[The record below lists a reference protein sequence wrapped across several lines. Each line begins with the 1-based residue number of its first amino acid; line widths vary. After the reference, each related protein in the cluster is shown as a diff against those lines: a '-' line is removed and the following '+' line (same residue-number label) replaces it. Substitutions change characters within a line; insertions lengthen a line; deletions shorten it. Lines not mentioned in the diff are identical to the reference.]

1 MDSKVGGAVCQG
13 MKDYSVFNF
22 KTLSSVGVTKK
33 KNQVSFTIKAGASFI
48 DHRICSTSFLPDSKK
63 LNDGGKP
70 PIDAKSC
77 KKMYAEAPGNMYL
90 MTEKSG
96 KSICSNSFKYGKF
109 DADIEHDK
117 KTGKVTKQSWEL
129 KYKSLQKCSA
139 DSSKHFEIK
148 IKGTCAPKV
157 KAGKM
162 KLAKSEK
169 CKVSINYA
177 SKDACIAATF
187 PLQKYMAKIAP
198 FTGIVLIIGGL
209 ACTFAGSKFVPIAIS
224 FLMFLAGSG
233 GIFMVGYNFL
243 PPTTVKMW
251 SLIVLLVVAILIG
264 ILIAWIAYKF
274 L

>member
-48 DHRICSTSFLPDSKK
+48 DHRICSTSFMPDSKK

-70 PIDAKSC
+70 PIDVKSC

-90 MTEKSG
+90 MTEKGG

-177 SKDACIAATF
+177 SKCSRKNFIYR
-187 PLQKYMAKIAP
+187 LIRELSKINK
-198 FTGIVLIIGGL
+198 I
-209 ACTFAGSKFVPIAIS
+209 
-224 FLMFLAGSG
+224 M
-233 GIFMVGYNFL
+233 IF
-243 PPTTVKMW
+243 
-251 SLIVLLVVAILIG
+251 
-264 ILIAWIAYKF
+264 
-274 L
+274 

>member
-1 MDSKVGGAVCQG
+1 MDAKVGGAVCQG

-22 KTLSSVGVTKK
+22 KPLSAVGVTKT
-33 KNQVSFTIKAGASFI
+33 KNQASFTIKAGASFI
-48 DHRICSTSFLPDSKK
+48 DHRICATPYLPESKK
-63 LNDGGKP
+63 LNDKGKL

-90 MTEKSG
+90 MTENK
-96 KSICSNSFKYGKF
+96 KASICSNSFKYGKF

-117 KTGKVTKQSWEL
+117 KTGKVIKQSWEL
-129 KYKSLQKCSA
+129 KYKSLQKCHA

-177 SKDACIAATF
+177 SK
-187 PLQKYMAKIAP
+187 
-198 FTGIVLIIGGL
+198 
-209 ACTFAGSKFVPIAIS
+209 
-224 FLMFLAGSG
+224 
-233 GIFMVGYNFL
+233 
-243 PPTTVKMW
+243 
-251 SLIVLLVVAILIG
+251 
-264 ILIAWIAYKF
+264 
-274 L
+274 